1 MFFKEPLKTK
11 AWKGKL
17 LLKSLSRLYQMR
29 REQWLSI
36 DELRAIQLKQLKKM
50 VRHAYT
56 NVPYYRRLFDSIG
69 FKPED
74 IKTLEDI
81 KKIPITRKADL
92 KGLLASELL
101 SEEVNPVHLI
111 RRHTSGS
118 TGVPFNVYHSWEDKV
133 FQALMNLRII
143 MENGLKIT
151 DKVAHIVTRQMV
163 GQKFWFQSFGILRK
177 YYLSASNTVDEQIG
191 ALKQINPEAIYGYS
205 SSIKLLAL
213 RIKET
218 GNTDIHPRMI
228 FCASELLEPGDREL
242 INSTFGLSLCDIYGT
257 VEMGDFAWECPAHE
271 GYHIDINNFI
281 VEFLKD
287 GKDASPGEEG
297 KAICTGLHSFAMP
310 FIRYEVGDICVPLDK
325 TCSCGRSL
333 PLMSMIRGRADDFI
347 TLPDGRCVSPLMFE
361 IPSILGVA
369 QYRIIQKKLD
379 KLIVQVVPT
388 TGFTKET
395 RYKVRQHV
403 RWAARKITGNNV
415 MNVEVSVV
423 ETIPKDPSSNK
434 IRRVISEIK
443 SL

>member
-1 MFFKEPLKTK
+1 MTFRQPLKSK
-11 AWKGKL
+11 IQKGQI
-17 LLKSLSRLYQMR
+17 LSNALYRLYQLR

-50 VRHAYT
+50 ARHAYT

-92 KGLLASELL
+92 KDLLASELL
-101 SEEVNPVHLI
+101 SENVSPVNLI

-133 FQALMNLRII
+133 FQALMNLRIL
-143 MENGLKIT
+143 MENGLKVS
-151 DKVAHIVTRQMV
+151 DKVAHIVTRQMI
-163 GQKFWFQSFGILRK
+163 GQKFWFQSLGILRK
-177 YYLSASNTVDEQIG
+177 YYIPASHTADEQLEI
-191 ALKQINPEAIYGYS
+191 LKQINPDAIYGYS

-213 RIKET
+213 KIKES
-218 GNTDIHPRMI
+218 GNKSIHPKII

-242 INSTFGLSLCDIYGT
+242 INSTFGLSLCDVYGT

-271 GYHIDINNFI
+271 GHHIDINNFV

-297 KAICTGLHSFAMP
+297 KVVCTGLHSFAMP

-325 TCSCGRSL
+325 TCSCGRNL

-369 QYRIIQKKLD
+369 QYRIIQKTID
-379 KLIVQVVPT
+379 KLLVQVVPSN
-388 TGFTKET
+388 GFSKDA

-415 MNVEVSVV
+415 MNVEVEIV
-423 ETIPKDPSSNK
+423 ESIPKDPSSNK